1 MEESEKKW
9 VTEEL
14 TVFQLHRRI
23 QRLEEI
29 CEILLHDASLR
40 EKENHVQTFQTNK

>member
-1 MEESEKKW
+1 MTKLRIMKSNIKEKKW

-14 TVFQLHRRI
+14 TLLQLHRRI

-29 CEILLHDASLR
+29 CEMLLQDR
-40 EKENHVQTFQTNK
+40 KMKQDETE